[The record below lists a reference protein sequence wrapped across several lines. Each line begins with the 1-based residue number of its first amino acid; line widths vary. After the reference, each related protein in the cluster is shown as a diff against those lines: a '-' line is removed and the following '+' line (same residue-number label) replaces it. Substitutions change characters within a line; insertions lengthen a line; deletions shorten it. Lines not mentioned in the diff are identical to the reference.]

1 MRAKDFLSEQKHIS
15 ESLNKPYPIKLEK
28 SEFNDY
34 DFIARLDDGTP
45 LHIMITFYD
54 PSQSWLV
61 EFYRDN
67 RQDISNTGDAFR
79 VFATVLA
86 AIEKV
91 IEEENPNRITF
102 FAEKTEDGHDAA
114 SRIKL
119 YNRLVQRHASD
130 LGYNAEIRDANS
142 GQTVMYILTR
152 KQDISESTLNE
163 FAAFHGT
170 FRPSLARFKPLSHF
184 GTYESAEERLHHLK
198 TTNPKFADVGNGY
211 IYELDLGIQNPG
223 VVKDYPEIRD
233 PGPSSMKKIAV
244 WSKDLLRDPRFSSYT
259 GTNPINKNPNSN
271 GKDILKHFATLADSG
286 YWADFPYTK
295 FISLWINFLRDV
307 GLDGLVYSNKV
318 ENVGSKSFV
327 TFNPDQIQIK
337 GKPKKISVQGIT
349 EEEVTEKWSAK
360 YKRSINC
367 NNPKGFS
374 QRAHCQGRKKG
385 KK

>member
-61 EFYRDN
+61 EFYRDD

-184 GTYESAEERLHHLK
+184 GTYKSAEERLHHLK
-198 TTNPKFADVGNGY
+198 TTNPKFADVENGY

-259 GTNPINKNPNSN
+259 GTNPINRNPNSN
-271 GKDILKHFATLADSG
+271 GKYILKHFASLADSG

-385 KK
+385 NK

>member
-1 MRAKDFLSEQKHIS
+1 MRAKDFLSEQKHIAE
-15 ESLNKPYPIKLEK
+15 ES
-28 SEFNDY
+28 
-34 DFIARLDDGTP
+34 
-45 LHIMITFYD
+45 
-54 PSQSWLV
+54 
-61 EFYRDN
+61 
-67 RQDISNTGDAFR
+67 
-79 VFATVLA
+79 
-86 AIEKV
+86 
-91 IEEENPNRITF
+91 
-102 FAEKTEDGHDAA
+102 
-114 SRIKL
+114 
-119 YNRLVQRHASD
+119 
-130 LGYNAEIRDANS
+130 
-142 GQTVMYILTR
+142 
-152 KQDISESTLNE
+152 LNE

-184 GTYESAEERLHHLK
+184 GTYKSAEERLHHLK

-233 PGPSSMKKIAV
+233 PSPSSMKKIAV

-259 GTNPINKNPNSN
+259 GTNPINKNPNSD
-271 GKDILKHFATLADSG
+271 GKNILKHFATLADSG
-286 YWADFPYTK
+286 YWAEYFPYTK

-318 ENVGSKSFV
+318 ENVGSKSFI
-327 TFNPDQIQIK
+327 TFDPDQIQIK

-367 NNPKGFS
+367 KNPKGFS